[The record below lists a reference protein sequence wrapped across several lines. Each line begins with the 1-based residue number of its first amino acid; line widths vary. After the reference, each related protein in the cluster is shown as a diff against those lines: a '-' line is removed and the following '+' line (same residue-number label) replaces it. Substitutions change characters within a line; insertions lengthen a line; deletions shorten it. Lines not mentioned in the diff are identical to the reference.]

1 MTLRPPSW
9 GGAGLRVGGL
19 LTPPLPQA
27 PVAGG
32 SHLGHRTLNAHPLSL
47 SPLDT
52 PLQSE
57 SSREA
62 VQKGVSAVPLGL
74 D

>member
-1 MTLRPPSW
+1 MTLRLPSW
-9 GGAGLRVGGL
+9 GGAGLGVGGL
-19 LTPPLPQA
+19 LTPPLSQA

-32 SHLGHRTLNAHPLSL
+32 SHLGHRDFDAHPPSL

-52 PLQSE
+52 PSQSE

-62 VQKGVSAVPLGL
+62 VQKGVPAVPLSL